1 MDKRRAILIILDSMG
16 VGSLADAGN
25 YGDMGSDTLGH
36 IVEWFDKHAGEK
48 SEKYG
53 DVGDGKV
60 PEFRFPELQKLGLGN
75 IDGIAG
81 GTGRFAVLEPEGAFG
96 KLRELSK
103 GKDTIT
109 GHWEICGI
117 ETPTPFK
124 TYPDGFPEE
133 FIKLFQEKIGVAV
146 LGNYPESGT
155 VIIDRL
161 GPEHEETGK
170 PIVYTSSDSVFQ
182 IAANTDVIPLEKL
195 YWMCETARELLQG
208 EWACGRVIA
217 RPYIKNENGERIRTS
232 DRHDYAVSPT
242 EETLL
247 DKVKAAGKTSYAVGK
262 IRDIF
267 NGCGVTDAVHTD
279 NNMDGVD
286 KTLEAMDKVEEG
298 FIFTNLVDFDS
309 QYGHRRD
316 PEGYGRAIMEFDNR
330 LPEIKSKMKPGD
342 ILILTADHG
351 NDPVWTGFDHTR
363 EHIPCLFYGET
374 IKPGAEFKTPNT
386 FANIGA
392 TIADY
397 LGVEKLS
404 IGESM
409 LDEIKK

>member
-16 VGSLADAGN
+16 TGFLSDAAN
-25 YGDMGSDTLGH
+25 YGDEGSDTLGH
-36 IVEWFDKHAGEK
+36 IQSWFKAHQGET
-48 SEKYG
+48 SEKYS
-53 DVGDGKV
+53 DLGDGKV
-60 PEFRFPELQKLGLGN
+60 PEFKIPQLAKLGLGN
-75 IDGIAG
+75 IEGALNGEFKVDN
-81 GTGRFAVLEPEGAFG
+81 PQGAFG

-133 FIKLFQEKIGVAV
+133 FIKVFEEKIGTEV

-155 VIIDRL
+155 VIIDKL
-161 GPEHEETGK
+161 GPEHEATGK

-182 IAANTDVIPLEKL
+182 IAANTAVIPLERL
-195 YWMCETARELLQG
+195 YEICQIARELLQG

-217 RPYIKNENGERIRTS
+217 RPYIINEKGERERTS

-247 DKVKAAGKTSYAVGK
+247 DKVKAAGKTVYCVGK
-262 IRDIF
+262 IKDIF
-267 NGCGVTDAVHTD
+267 NNCGVTDSVHTD
-279 NNMDGVD
+279 DNMDGVN

-309 QYGHRRD
+309 KYGHRRD
-316 PEGYGRAIMEFDNR
+316 PEGYGRAIMEFDER
-330 LPEIKSKMKPGD
+330 LPEIKAAMRPGD
-342 ILILTADHG
+342 ILIITADHG
-351 NDPVWTGFDHTR
+351 NDPTWTGFDHTR
-363 EHIPCLFYGET
+363 EHIPVVFYGEP
-374 IKPGAEFKTPNT
+374 IKPGTEFKTGNT

-392 TIADY
+392 TIQDY

>member
-1 MDKRRAILIILDSMG
+1 MDKKRAILIILDSMG
-16 VGSLADAGN
+16 VGELEDAEN
-25 YGDMGSDTLGH
+25 YGDKGSDTLGH
-36 IVEWFDKHAGEK
+36 IVEWFDSHAGEK
-48 SEKYG
+48 SEKYH
-53 DVGDGKV
+53 DVGDGIV
-60 PEFRFPELQKLGLGN
+60 PKFQIPELSKLGLGN
-75 IDGIAG
+75 IPGVAE
-81 GTGRFAVLEPEGAFG
+81 GRFAVEEPEGAFG

-124 TYPDGFPEE
+124 TYPDGFPPE
-133 FIKLFQEKIGVAV
+133 FIKAFEEKIGVEV

-161 GPEHEETGK
+161 GPEHEKTGK
-170 PIVYTSSDSVFQ
+170 PIVYTSNDSVFQ

-195 YWMCETARELLQG
+195 YEICQAARELLQG
-208 EWACGRVIA
+208 DWACGRVIA
-217 RPYIKNENGERIRTS
+217 RPYIINKNGERERTS
-232 DRHDYAVSPT
+232 DRHDYAVSPPQ
-242 EETLL
+242 ETLL
-247 DKVKAAGKTSYAVGK
+247 DKVKQTGKSVYCVGK

-267 NGCGVTDAVHTD
+267 NGCGVTDSVHTD

-286 KTLEAMDKVEEG
+286 KTIEAMKTVEEG

-316 PEGYGRAIMEFDNR
+316 PEGYGRAIMDFDKR
-330 LPEIKSKMKPGD
+330 LPEIKEVMRPGD

-351 NDPVWTGFDHTR
+351 NDPTAPGFDHTR
-363 EHIPCLFYGET
+363 EHIPCVIYGEP
-374 IKPGAEFKTPNT
+374 IKAGTMFEVPGT

-397 LGVEKLS
+397 LDTDKLS

-409 LDEIKK
+409 LAEIGK